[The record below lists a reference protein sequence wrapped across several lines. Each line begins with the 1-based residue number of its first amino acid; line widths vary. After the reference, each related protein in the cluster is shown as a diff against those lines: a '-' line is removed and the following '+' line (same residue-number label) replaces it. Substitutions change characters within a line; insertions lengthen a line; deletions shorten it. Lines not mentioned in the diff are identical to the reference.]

1 MSSRHNWYI
10 RPTNRNF
17 LYGGKI
23 VMFPN
28 RITGQK
34 EFFYQK
40 LDPIKGPTM
49 VQISP
54 PNYCKR

>member
-1 MSSRHNWYI
+1 MSSRRNWVMQY
-10 RPTNRNF
+10 PNRNF

-40 LDPIKGPTM
+40 LDPIKGPIM
-49 VQISP
+49 VQIYP
-54 PNYCKR
+54 PNYCRN